1 MKLTDCEVFVIG
13 NPPPRKGGRYFIVVQ
28 LTTDDGIKGVGE
40 VYAATFGPD
49 VVAQMVED
57 DRYCIDILHQIAA
70 IRSALTKVETQ
81 VLKDHAACCV
91 AEAIASGD
99 AQEQRLKFEELV
111 DLFDRGQVIR
121 GHHHSFAIG
130 VSLRIPIGIFFRVD
144 FSDDVK
150 HRFEQPEVLLQ
161 HVDL

>member
-1 MKLTDCEVFVIG
+1 MPKETNAKLNRLKRIEGQVRG
-13 NPPPRKGGRYFIVVQ
+13 
-28 LTTDDGIKGVGE
+28 
-40 VYAATFGPD
+40 
-49 VVAQMVED
+49 VAQMVED

-111 DLFDRGQVIR
+111 DLFDRGR
-121 GHHHSFAIG
+121 A
-130 VSLRIPIGIFFRVD
+130 
-144 FSDDVK
+144 
-150 HRFEQPEVLLQ
+150 
-161 HVDL
+161 